1 MLESYLKEI
10 QRYPLLSADEE
21 VVLAKKIE
29 SGDGNAVNYLVQCNL
44 RLVVSVAKKF
54 CGSYK
59 NSIMDL
65 IQEGNLGLMSAASKF
80 SYTFNTRFSTY
91 AYPWILQYILRYIYG
106 KTSAIS
112 LPHRKEEL
120 LRKVSNVQNEFFNVY
135 NREPSIEELSKLL
148 GVGEEEI
155 REAKGFAYSVSS
167 LDVEAAEDSSAT
179 VADLIPDSSF
189 NPEKE
194 FFKRL
199 EEAAVMEVV
208 MNLPEKERIVIYNR
222 FNFDRLPHVPTLRE
236 LSVELGVSAETV
248 RQLELRAL
256 KRMRKEE
263 CSIFSNLEYA

>member
-29 SGDGNAVNYLVQCNL
+29 SGDGEAVNYLVQCNL

-112 LPHRKEEL
+112 LPHRKAPSSPHSSAAFLRL
-120 LRKVSNVQNEFFNVY
+120 LRSVFLHILIFRCRCRQRQIRAFRFLRNNITLQTG
-135 NREPSIEELSKLL
+135 RLS
-148 GVGEEEI
+148 
-155 REAKGFAYSVSS
+155 SP
-167 LDVEAAEDSSAT
+167 
-179 VADLIPDSSF
+179 DL
-189 NPEKE
+189 
-194 FFKRL
+194 
-199 EEAAVMEVV
+199 
-208 MNLPEKERIVIYNR
+208 
-222 FNFDRLPHVPTLRE
+222 
-236 LSVELGVSAETV
+236 
-248 RQLELRAL
+248 
-256 KRMRKEE
+256 
-263 CSIFSNLEYA
+263 YA